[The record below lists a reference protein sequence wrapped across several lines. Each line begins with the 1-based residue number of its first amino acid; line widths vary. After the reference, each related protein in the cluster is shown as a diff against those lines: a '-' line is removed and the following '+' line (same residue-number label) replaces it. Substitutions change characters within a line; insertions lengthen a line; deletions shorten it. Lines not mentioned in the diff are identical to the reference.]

1 MLTRGI
7 AGSVLVLLGGLVVS
21 TLPRSAP
28 ILQVEALAD
37 LRGAEAGRM
46 LGLAVVLTGL
56 GLLAAAWL
64 RLCRYVATAHGDARE
79 DALALVRHATVVWS
93 APLVVAPPLF
103 SRDGWSYAAQ
113 GMLAHVGIS
122 PYEHGPSVLSGPV
135 VQAVDPRWMDTI
147 APYGPVPIAAGDAL
161 ANLTGNPWMLAIGH
175 RGVALVGLVL
185 LAWAVPRMA
194 AWTGVNPALATAL
207 VVASPLMLANGVAGL
222 HNDLLMTGLMAA
234 ALVVAVEHGWA
245 WGAVLGGTAAAVKAP
260 GGLVCVAVALVGL
273 PAAASLLQR
282 VRRLAAVAAVSVGW
296 LLGLGLL
303 TGTGAG
309 WVAGLLVP
317 GTVNTPLSVSTLA
330 GGTLDWL
337 AGLLGLGLE
346 PATGLALVR
355 VLATGLALVVVVWA
369 GLRRP
374 TGDRA
379 AAVGTAALVLGAM
392 VVLSP
397 VVHLWYFLWVPPF
410 LATLRLSRLAVTAF
424 VAVSVVTGLVAPM
437 DSSLHGAYYAIVLGS
452 MIVAILA
459 PVLLWTR
466 SARDRVER
474 IAAAHLP
481 AVAGL
486 ADLPARDDHRE
497 PVLDVP
503 PPRSGVRPGGTAAGG
518 PPPAPLPEAL
528 RGEVS
533 GSLRSFR

>member
-1 MLTRGI
+1 MLSRGLL
-7 AGSVLVLLGGLVVS
+7 GSVLVLLGGLVVS

-28 ILQVEALAD
+28 ILEVEALAD

-64 RLCRYVATAHGDARE
+64 RLCREVGAGRE
-79 DALALVRHATVVWS
+79 TGERDEAVGLVRFATLLWS
-93 APLVVAPPLF
+93 APLVLAPPLF

-113 GMLAHVGIS
+113 GAMTHLGIS
-122 PYEHGPSVLSGPV
+122 PYEHGPSVLRGPV

-147 APYGPVPIAAGDAL
+147 TPYGPVPLAVGDQLAA
-161 ANLTGNPWMLAIGH
+161 LTGNPWMLVIGH
-175 RGVALVGLVL
+175 RVLALVGLAL
-185 LAWAVPRMA
+185 LAWAVPRLA
-194 AWTGVNPALATAL
+194 TWTGVDPALASAL
-207 VVASPLMLANGVAGL
+207 VIASPLMLANGVGGL
-222 HNDLLMTGLMAA
+222 HNDLLMAGLMAA

-273 PAAASLLQR
+273 PAAATLTDR
-282 VRRLAAVAAVSVGW
+282 VRRLAGVAGVSLGW
-296 LLGLGLL
+296 LVGLGLL
-303 TGTGAG
+303 TGVGVG
-309 WVAGLLVP
+309 WVAGLAVP
-317 GTVNTPLSVSTLA
+317 GTVNTPLSVTTLT
-330 GGTLDWL
+330 GGTLDWV

-346 PATGLALVR
+346 PATLLGVVRQVGTVAALGLVA
-355 VLATGLALVVVVWA
+355 WA
-369 GLRRP
+369 ALRRP

-379 AAVGTAALVLGAM
+379 SAVGTAALLMGGL

-397 VVHLWYFLWVPPF
+397 VVHLWYLLWVLPF
-410 LATLRLSRLAVTAF
+410 VATLRLSRLAVTAL
-424 VAVSVVTGLVAPM
+424 VAVSVIAGLVAPM

-466 SARDRVER
+466 GARERVER

-481 AVAGL
+481 GL
-486 ADLPARDDHRE
+486 ADL
-497 PVLDVP
+497 V
-503 PPRSGVRPGGTAAGG
+503 
-518 PPPAPLPEAL
+518 PPAPRASVPI
-528 RGEVS
+528 S
-533 GSLRSFR
+533 GPVPQPRRPLQAAELTGQFTGLLRSFR